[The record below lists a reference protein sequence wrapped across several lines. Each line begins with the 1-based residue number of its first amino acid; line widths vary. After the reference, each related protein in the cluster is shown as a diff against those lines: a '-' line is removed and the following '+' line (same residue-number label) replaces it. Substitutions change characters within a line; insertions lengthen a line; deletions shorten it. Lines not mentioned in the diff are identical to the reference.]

1 VLGLQNKRIY
11 FIPLICVL
19 VLISSAAQADAPA
32 LHDIS
37 ISNTNEDLILHL
49 TLEGAFSEKIK
60 RTTLS
65 GVPTSFSFIIQL
77 NHVRDLW
84 FDEKIAHIHVV
95 HTIKYDN
102 VKKEF
107 IVRRSWKNNEAELT
121 PSFEEAQKWMN
132 QIEDLKIIPLSRM
145 DKGAQY
151 QLRTKAEISKKTLPW
166 NLHYVLFFL
175 SFWDEETDWYVIDFT
190 Y

>member
-1 VLGLQNKRIY
+1 MGLKNKHIY
-11 FIPLICVL
+11 LILLVCFL
-19 VLISSAAQADAPA
+19 VLISSAARASNPT
-32 LHDIS
+32 LHDIA
-37 ISNTNEDLILHL
+37 ISNTNEDLILYL
-49 TLEGAFSEKIK
+49 SLESAFSEKIK
-60 RTTLS
+60 RTVLS
-65 GVPTSFSFIIQL
+65 GNPTSFSFIIQL

-84 FDEKIAHIHVV
+84 FDEKIAHINVV

-121 PSFEEAQKWMN
+121 PSFEEAKLWMN

-145 DKGAQY
+145 EKGAQY
-151 QLRTKAEISKKTLPW
+151 QLRTKAEVSKKTLPL

-175 SFWDEETDWYVIDFT
+175 SFWDEETDWYIIDFT